1 MLEGLGLIQYGG
13 GNVRKKKSKI
23 PKSYL
28 SGVRGKKRKEL
39 EGVLRK
45 ISTLYKAGK
54 RVPKSLLDKRIKL
67 GSKKK
72 TSK

>member
-1 MLEGLGLIQYGG
+1 MLVEPGLIQYGKE
-13 GNVRKKKSKI
+13 NVPKKKSKI

-28 SGVRGKKRKEL
+28 SGVRGKKRKDL

-54 RVPKSLLDKRIKL
+54 KVPKSLLDKRIKL

-72 TSK
+72 TTK

>member
-1 MLEGLGLIQYGG
+1 MQ
-13 GNVRKKKSKI
+13 KKKSKI

-28 SGVRGKKRKEL
+28 SGVKGKKRKEL
-39 EGVLRK
+39 KGVLRK